1 MSKLSIIKELNNL
14 NFKDISSS
22 IKKIESLES
31 SQDVLYHANL
41 IIFQSSTINH
51 KERLSF
57 LKKTNN
63 LSIKYKLPFCN
74 AHSMTLL
81 IKVCRE
87 LGIQKKIIEDSHY
100 AIKLWKSILGEPLA
114 VNGLIFTYIDLGLIY
129 SDYNLNMLGLE
140 YLNKAESLLSECD
153 NEYYPFSKLY
163 VAYAILLYKIA
174 YAT

>member
-1 MSKLSIIKELNNL
+1 
-14 NFKDISSS
+14 
-22 IKKIESLES
+22 
-31 SQDVLYHANL
+31 
-41 IIFQSSTINH
+41 
-51 KERLSF
+51 
-57 LKKTNN
+57 
-63 LSIKYKLPFCN
+63 
-74 AHSMTLL
+74 MTLL

-153 NEYYPFSKLY
+153 NEY
-163 VAYAILLYKIA
+163 
-174 YAT
+174 